1 MQLFGIVGGQLPPPW
16 LRAWVERVYFG
27 HVLKLL
33 ALLPFNANFTK
44 TQFRHKVL
52 YCPRSNGDNI
62 QLCYQGFM
70 QPLEL
75 VPRNNHNKKCKIIL
89 LLTDGKV
96 GVMILIATVVIQ
108 LISSP
113 LHHTFSWER
122 TILRSS
128 TRERNVGPVG
138 LAANGNWSS
147 D

>member
-1 MQLFGIVGGQLPPPW
+1 
-16 LRAWVERVYFG
+16 
-27 HVLKLL
+27 
-33 ALLPFNANFTK
+33 
-44 TQFRHKVL
+44 
-52 YCPRSNGDNI
+52 
-62 QLCYQGFM
+62 M

-138 LAANGNWSS
+138 LAANGN
-147 D
+147 